1 MELLDRFSRTFLS
14 AAFASGARRSRVSR
28 HAPVL
33 RSCVGDRDSALAL
46 ARCGNSGRRVRS
58 YQLLLLTRN
67 RLVVT
72 TEDRLTRRLRL
83 HLNAELHHLA
93 DVTWTSEPALGVIKL
108 SATAIDGV
116 REHFSLE
123 LGSATRVEQVGR
135 LLTEAFRGG
144 LRGAR
149 AAQTDRPAA
158 GQLVAA

>member
-1 MELLDRFSRTFLS
+1 MELDRFSRTFLT
-14 AAFASGARRSRVSR
+14 AAFASEATRSRVSR
-28 HAPVL
+28 HAPIL
-33 RSCVGDRDSALAL
+33 RSCVGNRDHALAL
-46 ARCGNSGRRVRS
+46 APCRNSGRRRHS

-72 TEDRLTRRLRL
+72 TENRFTRRLRL

-93 DVTWTSEPALGVIKL
+93 DVTWTPEPALGVIKL

-123 LGSATRVEQVGR
+123 LGSSTRVDQVHR
-135 LLTEAFRGG
+135 LLAEAFRGG

-149 AAQTDRPAA
+149 SAQTDRPAA
-158 GQLVAA
+158 GQLAAA

>member
-14 AAFASGARRSRVSR
+14 TSFASGAPRSRVNR
-28 HAPVL
+28 HAPIL
-33 RSCVGDRDSALAL
+33 RSCVGDRDAALAL
-46 ARCGNSGRRVRS
+46 APCRNTGRRLS

-72 TEDRLTRRLRL
+72 TENRFTRRLRL

-93 DVTWTSEPALGVIKL
+93 DVTWTPEPALGVIKL

-123 LGSATRVEQVGR
+123 LGSVTRVEQMHR

-144 LRGAR
+144 LRR
-149 AAQTDRPAA
+149 AGPAQTDRPAA
-158 GQLVAA
+158 GQLAAA